1 MAKTNEEFL
10 NELMGEN
17 QAEVSNGESFFLEG
31 DSKKPGEGTV
41 LESTLPSE
49 DVVTGLES
57 APLQGIDDYFE
68 DVEER
73 AVEALKL
80 KEQKQQEQADLF
92 YRTAPQG
99 LLDEYGL
106 SLPMSPGSIIPF
118 EDWQQNQIFSGRFS
132 PLPEPQ
138 SIESWYEENSSRF
151 APVQA
156 TGNEEEDQRRLDAL
170 NQSIGDTYQQEVVDP
185 INKTRE
191 GIYQSQ
197 VNAYNEEVYDP
208 YKLEFDVYANKLKE
222 FNETS
227 AFNQNLLLREMDVS
241 TYKAAVDAGDFSV
254 VERAAER
261 RIGGGWGGV
270 NQGGSSC
277 NKVCRWAK
285 KRGVYK
291 GVQNH

>member
-1 MAKTNEEFL
+1 M
-10 NELMGEN
+10 
-17 QAEVSNGESFFLEG
+17 
-31 DSKKPGEGTV
+31 
-41 LESTLPSE
+41 ESTLPSE

-68 DVEER
+68 DVKER
-73 AVEALKL
+73 AAEDAVEAL
-80 KEQKQQEQADLF
+80 EQKKKKAQEQSDLF

-106 SLPMSPGSIIPF
+106 SLPMSPGDIIPF

-138 SIESWYEENSSRF
+138 GIESWYEENSSRF
-151 APVQA
+151 TPVQA

-170 NQSIGDTYQQEVVDP
+170 NQSIGNTYQQEVVDP

-208 YKLEFDVYANKLKE
+208 YKLEFDVYANNLKE

-227 AFNQNLLLREMDVS
+227 GFNQNLLFREMDFQS
-241 TYKAAVDAGDFSV
+241 YEAAVKSKDFSSV
-254 VERAAER
+254 
-261 RIGGGWGGV
+261 
-270 NQGGSSC
+270 
-277 NKVCRWAK
+277 
-285 KRGVYK
+285 KRGMKDRLVGAGEK
-291 GVQNH
+291 EPE